1 MHHRSGLPWLLD
13 VARGRRVL
21 QKIAVRLG
29 ASRWGMPMTAHNV
42 YAGEATYRVGSRVRR
57 FRPKGKLHDHSKR
70 QGAVENP
77 VKRLSGGGYSARLF
91 VGLNVGQTQ
100 RYDEDDVVDIVWKTR
115 KKQGALADASILTQK
130 GIYEDRS
137 GALVTEPSVQ
147 VIIIDLS
154 GAAKK
159 AFVGEMQELAET
171 LRRKMRQETVIL
183 EIQRK
188 GTTVDVYSV
197 TR

>member
-1 MHHRSGLPWLLD
+1 
-13 VARGRRVL
+13 
-21 QKIAVRLG
+21 
-29 ASRWGMPMTAHNV
+29 MTAHNV
-42 YAGEATYRVGSRVRR
+42 YAGEAVYRVGKRIRR
-57 FRPKGKLHDHSKR
+57 FKPRGRMHNHSETSKR
-70 QGAVENP
+70 KDAVDNP
-77 VKRLSGGGYSARLF
+77 VERLGGGGYSARLF

-100 RYDEDDVVDIVWKTR
+100 KYDEDDVVDIVWKTR

-130 GIYEDRS
+130 GIYEDRA
-137 GALVTEPSVQ
+137 GDLVTEPSVQ

-154 GAAKK
+154 GAGKK
-159 AFVGEMQELAET
+159 EFVGEMQQLAET
-171 LRRKMRQETVIL
+171 LRRRMKQETVIL